1 MCFYYILSKE
11 IDNFIVGRIENM
23 QTNDM
28 EVLNQ
33 EYKREY
39 RRQRRIRNQR
49 IAMISLIISV
59 IVLIGV
65 TVGSVFLVK
74 SRMEVKK
81 QQQEAE
87 EQQKQMEDEVVSE
100 EVTGENAQE
109 TTNNEEEP
117 EVMEEYTDEEVL
129 DDVVDAIISEMT
141 LEEKVA
147 GLFIVTPEGITGV
160 DTAVQAGDGTKK
172 ALEKYPVGGLVYFAK
187 NIQTEEQIKKMI
199 ENSVSYCKYP
209 MFIAVDEEG
218 GKVSRLAEKLKVEN
232 VGDMSDIGST
242 GDAAKAYEAM
252 KNVGTY
258 MSGFGFNLNFAPVA
272 DVLTNEKNTS
282 IGDRAFGNDPVLVAG
297 MVTSAMNGLE
307 EAEVTACI
315 KHFPGLGDASED
327 THNGL
332 AVIDKSLD
340 ELKATELVP
349 FISAI
354 EGGANMIMVGHMS
367 LPQLVGDNT
376 PATMSKE
383 VISDLLRSE
392 LGFNGVVITDAMN
405 MGAITEYYGADEAA
419 IRALKAGADM
429 VLMPENFETAY
440 EGVIAAVKDGTISE
454 DRINNSLK
462 RVFRIKYADSVGE

>member
-1 MCFYYILSKE
+1 M
-11 IDNFIVGRIENM
+11 
-23 QTNDM
+23 
-28 EVLNQ
+28 
-33 EYKREY
+33 
-39 RRQRRIRNQR
+39 
-49 IAMISLIISV
+49 
-59 IVLIGV
+59 
-65 TVGSVFLVK
+65 
-74 SRMEVKK
+74 
-81 QQQEAE
+81 
-87 EQQKQMEDEVVSE
+87 
-100 EVTGENAQE
+100 
-109 TTNNEEEP
+109 
-117 EVMEEYTDEEVL
+117 
-129 DDVVDAIISEMT
+129 
-141 LEEKVA
+141 
-147 GLFIVTPEGITGV
+147 

-252 KNVGTY
+252 KTVGTY